1 MVPKIIWSPEARS
14 DLGNIAREIAQDR
27 PNLAENYCLQ
37 VVGKVE
43 ALAPFPLSGR
53 KFPRQDSP
61 NLREFIVPPYRIIYE
76 LRPDAGALDVLRVW
90 DARRGE
96 PEFVHSAQ
104 P

>member
-1 MVPKIIWSPEARS
+1 VVPKVIWSPQSRD

-27 PNLAENYCLQ
+27 PGMAATYCFALMD
-37 VVGKVE
+37 KVE
-43 ALAPFPLSGR
+43 ALAPFPFSGR

-61 NLREFIVPPYRIIYE
+61 HLREFIVPPYRIIYE
-76 LRPDAGALDVLRVW
+76 LRPEAGALDVLRVW

-96 PEFVHSAQ
+96 PEFVRPIS